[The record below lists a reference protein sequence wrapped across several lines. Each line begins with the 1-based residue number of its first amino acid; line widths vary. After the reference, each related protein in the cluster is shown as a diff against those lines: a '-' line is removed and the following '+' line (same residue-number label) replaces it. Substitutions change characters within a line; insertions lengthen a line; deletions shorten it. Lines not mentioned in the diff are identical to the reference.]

1 MNNKEKVLLLII
13 MIALG
18 ALVGKSLI
26 FDEVNGLTGQ
36 DQIFKEDINKAIE
49 ENFNE
54 GFIQYRLVKIKKT
67 KTETQ
72 LEYVGTVR
80 KYILGVFPF
89 SQMRIQINYDL
100 EEIYNES

>member
-1 MNNKEKVLLLII
+1 MNNKEKILILIVLL
-13 MIALG
+13 AFV
-18 ALVGKSLI
+18 ALVGKSLV
-26 FDEVNGLTGQ
+26 FDELDDLAGQ
-36 DQIFKEDINKAIE
+36 DLVFKNDINQAIE

-67 KTETQ
+67 QKEAR

-100 EEIYNES
+100 EEINNEG